1 MAKDKEEIEKLFED
15 ILREVLKK
23 EQAERL
29 PEQILQDEA
38 QTEVPYEGNQI

>member
-1 MAKDKEEIEKLFED
+1 MAKDKEEIEKLFEE

-29 PEQILQDEA
+29 PEQILQEEA

>member
-1 MAKDKEEIEKLFED
+1 MAEDNEELEKLFED